1 MYKRKTMS
9 IFLKSLNG
17 EPADDY
23 IVDVVVVDGEQ
34 YVCGFL
40 INCPRKK
47 PAALNALV
55 KSV

>member
-9 IFLKSLNG
+9 VFLKSLNG

-23 IVDVVVVDGEQ
+23 IVVVDGEQ